1 MRAGPEVDPAA
12 AEQVAPVHGAA
23 LVSVVIPTYNCE
35 RWIAQTLDSVL
46 AQTHRPLEVIVVD
59 DGSSDRT
66 PEIVAG
72 YGPPVQLL
80 RQRNQGVCVARNS
93 GFERSRGDFV
103 CFLDH
108 DDHWFPWKL
117 QRQLEAFASYPETG
131 VVFTSFALWLPE
143 QGDFPP
149 AQTLAPADDAPPRH
163 DPEFSGWIYHQFL
176 LDCWALTSTAMIR
189 RAAFER
195 SGGFDVALPYS
206 EDWDLWLKLSRDYP
220 FVKLD
225 RVSTLYRQHPY
236 QGNRVLR
243 PVDYRTRLLED
254 AAGRWGLASADGRAV
269 PRSVFRQRLARYH
282 LQFALHHL
290 QHRSRRVA
298 LRSLMRAW
306 RLQPGWLRPPAVA
319 AAALLGWRPRT

>member
-1 MRAGPEVDPAA
+1 MAAQDVAAPAA
-12 AEQVAPVHGAA
+12 TGARPPDPAA

-46 AQTHRPLEVIVVD
+46 AQTWRPLEVIVVD
-59 DGSSDRT
+59 DGSTDRT
-66 PEIVAG
+66 PDIVAD
-72 YGPPVQLL
+72 YGPPVQLM
-80 RQRNQGVCVARNS
+80 RQRNQGVCVARNR
-93 GFERSRGDFV
+93 GFERSRGEFV

-117 QRQLEAFASYPETG
+117 QRQVEAFAARPETG

-143 QGDFPP
+143 QGIFPSP
-149 AQTLAPADDAPPRH
+149 HTLAPANDAPPEH
-163 DPEFSGWIYHQFL
+163 DPDFSGWIYHQFL

-189 RAAFER
+189 RAAFVR

-206 EDWDLWLKLSRDYP
+206 EDWDLWLKLSREVP

-225 RVSTLYRQHPY
+225 RVSTLYRQHPG

-243 PVDYRTRLLED
+243 EVDYRTRLLEAT
-254 AAGRWGLASADGRAV
+254 AARWGLASADGRAV
-269 PRSVFRQRLARYH
+269 PAPVFRQRLARYH

-290 QHRSRRVA
+290 QQRSRRVA

-306 RLQPGWLRPPAVA
+306 RLQPAWLRPPAVA
-319 AAALLGWRPRT
+319 AAALLGWRPRA

>member
-1 MRAGPEVDPAA
+1 MAAQDVAAPAA
-12 AEQVAPVHGAA
+12 TGAPPPQEAA

-46 AQTHRPLEVIVVD
+46 AQTWRPLEVIVVD
-59 DGSSDRT
+59 DGSTDRT
-66 PEIVAG
+66 PDIVAG

-80 RQRNQGVCVARNS
+80 RQRNQGVCVARNR
-93 GFERSRGDFV
+93 GFEQSRGEFV

-117 QRQLEAFASYPETG
+117 QRQVEAFAARPETG

-143 QGDFPP
+143 QGVFPSP
-149 AQTLAPADDAPPRH
+149 HALAPADDGPPRH
-163 DPEFSGWIYHQFL
+163 DPDYSGWIYHQFL

-189 RAAFER
+189 RAAFVR

-206 EDWDLWLKLSRDYP
+206 EDWDLWLKLSREVP

-225 RVSTLYRQHPY
+225 RVSTLYRQHPS

-243 PVDYRTRLLED
+243 EVDYRTQLLEN
-254 AAGRWGLASADGRAV
+254 AAQRWGLASADGRAV
-269 PRSVFRQRLARYH
+269 PAPVFRRRLARYH

-290 QHRSRRVA
+290 QQRSRRVA

-306 RLQPGWLRPPAVA
+306 RLQPAWLRPPAVA
-319 AAALLGWRPRT
+319 AAALLGWRPRA